1 MDLKI
6 AGKKALMAGG
16 SAGMGRATAERLAEA
31 GVELYISARREERL
45 LNAAKEITEKYGK
58 MVTPIV
64 ADSSTEEG
72 RATLFSAC
80 PDPDILAITIKPPD
94 PNGDF
99 LKVTPEMWRESIETA
114 LLGPIEIMR
123 HYIPSMKEKGWGR
136 ILNIATFSA
145 KNPMIWRLM
154 SGPARSALVNY
165 TASVSREIAQ
175 FGVNINNILPG
186 MFATEGSEENV
197 AHYAKAFGLE
207 MDNDVIAEHFNAH
220 NKIPA
225 GFAAIADDMAPMAAL
240 LCSPLAR
247 YIVGQNIVIDG
258 GQHHSLF

>member
-45 LNAAKEITEKYGK
+45 LNAAKEITEKYGNR
-58 MVTPIV
+58 VTPIV

-99 LKVTPEMWRESIETA
+99 LTVTPEMWRESIETA

-123 HYIPSMKEKGWGR
+123 HYIPSMKENGWGR

-154 SGPARSALVNY
+154 SGPARSALV
-165 TASVSREIAQ
+165 
-175 FGVNINNILPG
+175 L
-186 MFATEGSEENV
+186 
-197 AHYAKAFGLE
+197 
-207 MDNDVIAEHFNAH
+207 
-220 NKIPA
+220 
-225 GFAAIADDMAPMAAL
+225 
-240 LCSPLAR
+240 
-247 YIVGQNIVIDG
+247 
-258 GQHHSLF
+258 SLIHI